1 MPPPEVGVDM
11 QRRAFITL
19 VGGTAATWPL
29 AVRAQQPAIPIIGF
43 LGGSSAAERA
53 PLLTAFRQGLSE
65 IGYEEGRNVAIEY
78 HFAEGRYD
86 RLPTLAADLV
96 RRPVVAVVAG
106 DAPSALAAKA
116 ATATIPIVFN
126 SGGDVIQIGLVENL
140 SRPGGNITGVNLI
153 AGPLPAKQFELLHEL
168 VPKTNTIAF
177 LINPENANAERDTL
191 TVQEAAHLLGVNV
204 VVLRQSTQVGLET
217 VFASIVQ
224 EKAGALRVNADIFFT
239 SQRDQLVELAA
250 RHGIPA
256 IYAWREFCAAGG
268 LVSYGPSLTAA
279 YHQCGIYIGKILNG
293 VRPSEL
299 PVIQPT
305 KFELVINLKT
315 AKALGL
321 TVPPAV
327 LATADE
333 VIE

>member
-1 MPPPEVGVDM
+1 M
-11 QRRAFITL
+11 RRREFMGI
-19 VGGTAATWPL
+19 VGGAAAWPL

-43 LGGSSAAERA
+43 LSGSSALERA

-65 IGYEEGRNVAIEY
+65 VGYEEGRNVAIEY

-96 RRPVVAVVAG
+96 RRPLVVVFAG

-116 ATATIPIVFN
+116 ATATLPIVFN

-140 SRPGGNITGVNLI
+140 RRPGGNITGVNLI
-153 AGPLPAKQFELLHEL
+153 AGPLSAKQFALLHEL

-191 TVQEAAHLLGVNV
+191 TVQEAAHLLGIDV
-204 VVLRQSTQVGLET
+204 VVLRQSTQVGLAT

-224 EKAGALRVNADIFFT
+224 EKVGALLINADVFFT
-239 SQRDQLVELAA
+239 SQRDQLVGLAA
-250 RHGIPA
+250 HHGIPA
-256 IYAWREFCAAGG
+256 IYAWREFCEAGG

-279 YHQCGIYIGKILNG
+279 YHQCGIYVGKILTG
-293 VRPSEL
+293 VKPSEL

-305 KFELVINLKT
+305 KFELVINLKA
-315 AKALGL
+315 AKMLGL
-321 TVPPAV
+321 TVPPTLLAV
-327 LATADE
+327 ADDL
-333 VIE
+333 IE

>member
-1 MPPPEVGVDM
+1 MK
-11 QRRAFITL
+11 RREFIGL
-19 VGGTAATWPL
+19 VGGAAAWPL
-29 AVRAQQPAIPIIGF
+29 AVLAQQPAIPIIGF
-43 LGGSSAAERA
+43 LSGSSAAERA
-53 PLLTAFRQGLSE
+53 PLLTALRQGLSE
-65 IGYEEGRNVAIEY
+65 TGYEEGRNVAIEY

-86 RLPTLAADLV
+86 RLSTLAADLV
-96 RRPVVAVVAG
+96 HRPVVAFMAG

-140 SRPGGNITGVNLI
+140 SRPGGNVTGVNLI
-153 AGPLPAKQFELLHEL
+153 AGPLAAKQFALLHEL
-168 VPKTNTIAF
+168 VPRTNTIAF
-177 LINPENANAERDTL
+177 LINPDNANAERDTL
-191 TVQEAAHLLGVNV
+191 TVQEAARLLGINV

-224 EKAGALRVNADIFFT
+224 EKAGALLVNADIFFT

-256 IYAWREFCAAGG
+256 IYAWREFCKAGG
-268 LVSYGPSLTAA
+268 LVSYGPSLTDA
-279 YHQCGIYIGKILNG
+279 YHQCGIYIGKILKG

-305 KFELVINLKT
+305 KFELIINLKT
-315 AKALGL
+315 ARSLGL
-321 TVPPAV
+321 TVSPTLLAV
-327 LATADE
+327 ADDL
-333 VIE
+333 IE